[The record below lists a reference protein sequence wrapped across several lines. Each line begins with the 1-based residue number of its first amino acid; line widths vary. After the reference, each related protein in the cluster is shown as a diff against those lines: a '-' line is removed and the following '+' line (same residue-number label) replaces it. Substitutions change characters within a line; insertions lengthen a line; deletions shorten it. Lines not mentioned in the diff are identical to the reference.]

1 MSYKLLLKKLYMDDN
16 RFITGVLLRDYS
28 EMLKMDYYKVIRYL
42 IRNKYV
48 YRILK
53 GFFYFPSFEERKL
66 KSINVNH
73 MEAITK
79 ALEIRKVNW
88 YFGLETALKLNN
100 LTHEFFVIDY
110 VVSDSIFRAKP
121 IHVLGHKVR
130 FIKLKKPLFS
140 FGIVNKG
147 LKFSDP
153 EKTLL
158 DIVYLSKYEGLSDKE
173 IKFRVT
179 DLVEFCSKEKLLKY
193 ASKYKRSVEL
203 FVRELYEKA
212 G

>member
-16 RFITGVLLRDYS
+16 RFITDILLRDYS
-28 EMLKMDYYKVIRYL
+28 KQLKMEYYDVIRYL

-66 KSINVNH
+66 KSINVSYMN
-73 MEAITK
+73 AIDK
-79 ALEIRKVNW
+79 ALEFKKVNW

-121 IHVLGHKVR
+121 IKVLGHNVR
-130 FIKLKKPLFS
+130 FIKLKKSLFS
-140 FGIVNKG
+140 FGIVKKG

-158 DIVYLSKYEGLSDKE
+158 DIVYLSKYEGLNDE
-173 IKFRVT
+173 AIKLRVA
-179 DLVEFCSKEKLLKY
+179 DLVKSCSKAKLLKY
-193 ASKYKRSVEL
+193 ASKYKKSVEL
-203 FVRELYEKA
+203 FVRELL
-212 G
+212 